1 MDTPFLSLDQLVN
14 DWIRLWNEPDVDAV
28 RLQLEMIADRGIVCF
43 SPTVETHGF
52 DQWLSA
58 LQVYR
63 KMVPQQAVLRR
74 TSAIDSH
81 HSFHR
86 YAWDVTIG
94 DKQLFVGLTVAEVN
108 TEGRLV
114 RVIGFNG
121 KLPDL

>member
-1 MDTPFLSLDQLVN
+1 MGAPFLSLDQLVK

-63 KMVPQQAVLRR
+63 KMVPRQATVRR
-74 TSAIDSH
+74 TH
-81 HSFHR
+81 
-86 YAWDVTIG
+86 
-94 DKQLFVGLTVAEVN
+94 
-108 TEGRLV
+108 GRGSQYRRKAGSCD
-114 RVIGFNG
+114 RV
-121 KLPDL
+121 